1 MLLAIDV
8 GNSNL
13 SAGVFQGETLLM
25 KGKISVRTSRSA
37 DEYAATLCL
46 LQQLGAQTNARQD
59 APAQIGPVLVH
70 GDDGGHRSRGAGGS

>member
-25 KGKISVRTSRSA
+25 KGKILSSRVIRLWVPLAGLVWASSMGSSMSHMVWRTSALEPQR
-37 DEYAATLCL
+37 
-46 LQQLGAQTNARQD
+46 R
-59 APAQIGPVLVH
+59 
-70 GDDGGHRSRGAGGS
+70 